1 MKIFLMAGTEDG
13 RKLAEFLLKK
23 GYEVTA
29 SVVSDYG
36 KKLLEQYDGIS
47 INDKKLNAAELAE
60 FLTVGKFNALIDASH
75 PYALEATKNA
85 LESCAR
91 VNIPYLRF
99 ERSTGL
105 TGDLKAYHVDS
116 CEKAALKAA
125 ELGKNIFLTTG
136 SKTLKIFVELLK
148 DCNITA
154 RVLPTAEVL
163 TQCEKLGLTPKQII
177 AVQGPFS
184 TELNIEMFKHAQAE
198 VIVTKD
204 GGTIG
209 GADTKI
215 AAAQILNLPV
225 VVIDRPKISYPNVA
239 ATFDEVFKFLVTL
252 KYSIISKAVLAAI
265 AKHSK

>member
-1 MKIFLMAGTEDG
+1 MKIFLLAGTADG
-13 RKLAEFLLKK
+13 RKLAEFLLNS
-23 GYEVTA
+23 GFEVTA

-36 KKLLEQYDGIS
+36 KKLLEQYKNLS
-47 INDKKLNAAELAE
+47 VNDKKLDAAELAE
-60 FLTVGKFNALIDASH
+60 ILKVGKFAALVDASH
-75 PYALEATKNA
+75 PYAQNTTLNA
-85 LESCAR
+85 LDACATA
-91 VNIPYLRF
+91 NISYLRF
-99 ERSTGL
+99 ERATGKFDGL
-105 TGDLKAYHVDS
+105 NLIRVENY
-116 CEKAALKAA
+116 EQAALKAA

-163 TQCEKLGLTPKQII
+163 AECEKLGLSPKQII
-177 AVQGPFS
+177 AVQGAFS
-184 TELNIEMFKHAQAE
+184 TEFNVEMFRHAQAE

-225 VVIDRPKISYPNVA
+225 VMIDRPKICYPNVA
-239 ATFDEVFKFLVTL
+239 ATFAEVKLFLDNVSL
-252 KYSIISKAVLAAI
+252 
-265 AKHSK
+265 